1 MAMRTITRPL
11 AVIVFGLL
19 CLLPLAASTGDWL
32 WPWPHERPAVPRLS
46 FPDRLNLSVLGQFDR
61 WFVDRARRH
70 LPLLEVNA
78 AYQVGVLR
86 RSTNPTIVFAPD
98 GWIFYTDDVD
108 NPGSMANFR
117 GKVQFSEA
125 DVRKL
130 DAHLTAMRDALS
142 ACGVPL
148 MVAVAPNKQSIY
160 GAHLSDGA
168 QPPTALDDLLPRLT
182 PPARALLLD
191 LRPPLL
197 AAKAHESMPLYFK
210 TDSHWNE
217 LGAFYAYQAIVAALA
232 KTMPVANVPLAA
244 LDRFTL
250 GSGPHTGDL
259 VNSLSA
265 KRWLTD
271 TEITLRRK
279 VPPEVPAG
287 AGRIVLIGDSFS
299 KRLEPY
305 FSAHF
310 SSVQFVRFDTI
321 GDALAGPARPT
332 VVLVE
337 VVERYLPLLVADSFD
352 WTRFCRQ

>member
-1 MAMRTITRPL
+1 M
-11 AVIVFGLL
+11 
-19 CLLPLAASTGDWL
+19 
-32 WPWPHERPAVPRLS
+32 
-46 FPDRLNLSVLGQFDR
+46 
-61 WFVDRARRH
+61 
-70 LPLLEVNA
+70 NA

-130 DAHLTAMRDALS
+130 DAHAYRHARRAVGLRCS
-142 ACGVPL
+142 A
-148 MVAVAPNKQSIY
+148 Y
-160 GAHLSDGA
+160 GRRRAEQAKHLRRSLSDGA

-210 TDSHWNE
+210 TQLALE
-217 LGAFYAYQAIVAALA
+217 RFGAFYAYQAIVAALA

-250 GSGPHTGDL
+250 RSGPHTGDL

-287 AGRIVLIGDSFS
+287 AGRIVLIGELRF
-299 KRLEPY
+299 R
-305 FSAHF
+305 
-310 SSVQFVRFDTI
+310 SV
-321 GDALAGPARPT
+321 
-332 VVLVE
+332 
-337 VVERYLPLLVADSFD
+337 
-352 WTRFCRQ
+352 